1 MTNSFFRACSLYEKV
16 VPLAFDTSRLF
27 LSEDDMLDEYQLL
40 EALGKNDKKAF
51 AALYERYAGKCLAFV
66 ESLVKDHASAKDITH
81 DIFVK
86 VWLKREVISKVD
98 SFSVYLF
105 KMARNAVF
113 DRFESDNIRRRYVA
127 RQLSHLDE
135 FVEYVDEKISVDEL
149 QMLIYRAVNKMPEQ
163 RRNIFMLSRYKGIP
177 NSEIAEM
184 SGISIRTVENH
195 LTNALADI
203 RLMLAES
210 FQ

>member
-1 MTNSFFRACSLYEKV
+1 
-16 VPLAFDTSRLF
+16 
-27 LSEDDMLDEYQLL
+27 MLDEYQLL

-51 AALYERYAGKCLAFV
+51 ASLYERYAGKCLAFV